1 MVWVS
6 VATVQKVGD
15 LWLQE
20 VGITQSEFVTSVLLK
35 KDSFRVNLF
44 SVRSQPRETSSLV
57 ALYDQ
62 VFINTATLW
71 GLNQNYYF
79 MALHGDGEH
88 HQWLWDKVW
97 FKSMASFSSGLLDP
111 KPESFEGFLLKRH
124 KNQQKGYHRGLSD
137 LRTITQKRQWTLK
150 LNTCKLSDMQEN
162 VHHQVLIG
170 FKLLHLIDWEGFQS
184 FIDHSLSE
192 AK

>member
-1 MVWVS
+1 MIPNIIAEPVVWVS

-44 SVRSQPRETSSLV
+44 SVRSQPRETSSLL

-79 MALHGDGEH
+79 MTLHGDGEH

-97 FKSMASFSSGLLDP
+97 FKSMASFAWGLLNQNQ
-111 KPESFEGFLLKRH
+111 SLLRAFYLKDI
-124 KNQQKGYHRGLSD
+124 KTNKKV
-137 LRTITQKRQWTLK
+137 ITGACQTKEQ
-150 LNTCKLSDMQEN
+150 
-162 VHHQVLIG
+162 
-170 FKLLHLIDWEGFQS
+170 
-184 FIDHSLSE
+184 
-192 AK
+192 

>member
-1 MVWVS
+1 MIPNIIAEPVVWVS

-62 VFINTATLW
+62 VFINTATL
-71 GLNQNYYF
+71 
-79 MALHGDGEH
+79 
-88 HQWLWDKVW
+88 
-97 FKSMASFSSGLLDP
+97 
-111 KPESFEGFLLKRH
+111 
-124 KNQQKGYHRGLSD
+124 
-137 LRTITQKRQWTLK
+137 
-150 LNTCKLSDMQEN
+150 
-162 VHHQVLIG
+162 
-170 FKLLHLIDWEGFQS
+170 
-184 FIDHSLSE
+184 
-192 AK
+192 

>member
-1 MVWVS
+1 MIPNIIAEPVVWVS

-44 SVRSQPRETSSLV
+44 SVRSQPWETSSLL

-62 VFINTATLW
+62 VFTNTATSW
-71 GLNQNYYF
+71 GLHENYYF

-88 HQWLWDKVW
+88 HQWLWDQMW
-97 FKSMASFSSGLLDP
+97 FKSMPSFCLRSF
-111 KPESFEGFLLKRH
+111 KPNLSILKALYLGAI
-124 KNQQKGYHRGLSD
+124 KTNNKV
-137 LRTITQKRQWTLK
+137 ITGACQT
-150 LNTCKLSDMQEN
+150 
-162 VHHQVLIG
+162 
-170 FKLLHLIDWEGFQS
+170 
-184 FIDHSLSE
+184 
-192 AK
+192 